1 MTYGPDLAAVHHHGY
16 GWAATGAAQVLL
28 DELRRRHLTSGVVV
42 DLGSGSGILARIVT
56 DRGYDVLGLEL
67 SPDMIR
73 IAEGEAPKARFIQGS
88 VVDFEPP
95 PCIAVTAIGEILN
108 YRMDERVSLSTVE
121 DVFARVFNAL
131 TPGGVFLFDLSGP
144 GRGGPGGVK
153 QEFRDEDGYAMHFR
167 AEEDRKRKL
176 LIRDQHL
183 FVREGELYRRV
194 DERHILHLIEPDRA
208 VAMLKRAGFS
218 VRQRVTYPGGPKLVG
233 WRVFL
238 AAKPKS

>member
-1 MTYGPDLAAVHHHGY
+1 MNPSGDETGREVSSTAVTCGVQGERVDRSGPPLIRASGV
-16 GWAATGAAQVLL
+16 WKIFGAHADRMIGTPDAGLSRG
-28 DELRRRHLTSGVVV
+28 ELRRKTGCV
-42 DLGSGSGILARIVT
+42 
-56 DRGYDVLGLEL
+56 
-67 SPDMIR
+67 
-73 IAEGEAPKARFIQGS
+73 
-88 VVDFEPP
+88 
-95 PCIAVTAIGEILN
+95 IAVRDVSIEVWPGEVFVVMGLA
-108 YRMDERVSLSTVE
+108 LSE
-121 DVFARVFNAL
+121 
-131 TPGGVFLFDLSGP
+131 
-144 GRGGPGGVK
+144 